1 MTTNDLNNDGID
13 FYSIIFTDAEKVA
26 LACYVESEE
35 VSTIFRLTYARFVAC
50 VSSARLVWS
59 RMLPRLLCISLLL
72 VLVVVVLRTICAVIL
87 YLSLSPITAINST
100 FQNALYIFAAWDSG
114 HYASIARY
122 WYPPAPS
129 REWSFFPLYPTLIR
143 MLNIFGM
150 DIPIGGLLVATL
162 CGLASILVF
171 QKLANFY
178 LPRDRSLQTSLV
190 YFLLPPVFV
199 FSAVY
204 YSEPVFLLFSLLSWY
219 FCINGNSWKSC
230 LAASLTTLVR
240 SYGVLIV
247 VPLGFHYLRRRQY
260 WQLAYCLIPVLTLAG
275 WMLYSFMMTG
285 ILAPLYS
292 QGTFL
297 TERSGYYTLIEETL
311 RDKKTLKKVRPI
323 DSFSK

>member
-1 MTTNDLNNDGID
+1 M
-13 FYSIIFTDAEKVA
+13 
-26 LACYVESEE
+26 AC
-35 VSTIFRLTYARFVAC
+35 A
-50 VSSARLVWS
+50 SSARLVWS
-59 RMLPRLLCISLLL
+59 RIVPRLLGMSLLP

-87 YLSLSPITAINST
+87 YLSLSPTAAINST
-100 FQNALYIFAAWDSG
+100 FQNGLYIFAAWDSG

-122 WYPPAPS
+122 WYPPVPA

-143 MLNIFGM
+143 ILDVFGV
-150 DIPIGGLLVATL
+150 DISIGGLLVAAV

-178 LPRDRSLQTSLV
+178 LPRDRSLQTVLA

-230 LAASLTTLVR
+230 VAASLTTLVR
-240 SYGVLIV
+240 PYGVLIV
-247 VPLGFHYLRRRQY
+247 VPLVFQYLRRRQY

-275 WMLYSFMMTG
+275 WMLYSLIITG
-285 ILAPLYS
+285 IFAPLYS
-292 QGTFL
+292 EGTFL
-297 TERSGYYTLIEETL
+297 TERSGYYTLIEEIFKIVYK
-311 RDKKTLKKVRPI
+311 DMW
-323 DSFSK
+323 S